1 MSKLRRDLRLAMA
14 GACSGLFSVSMFLLA
29 ARVVAFYDYLRFRE
43 GFCYKERY
51 GDGVEDLWWIPV
63 VAWHVV
69 LSIAGSLLIHR
80 YLAAG
85 RVSTF
90 LRWQVIGFVV
100 LIGWALSV
108 FIGVGIDCLV
118 RGSTWPIVQALSMF
132 KFIHVAQFVAA
143 VFASNVL
150 YGTAVQAAAAES
162 LNERT
167 QTNESEA

>member
-14 GACSGLFSVSMFLLA
+14 GACSGLFSVSVYLLA
-29 ARVVAFYDYLRFRE
+29 ARVSTYYDYMRFLEVNGHRYE
-43 GFCYKERY
+43 GV
-51 GDGVEDLWWIPV
+51 VEDLWWIPV

-69 LSIAGSLLIHR
+69 LSIVASLFIHR
-80 YLAAG
+80 YLATG

-100 LIGWALSV
+100 LVGWGFSL
-108 FIGVGIDCLV
+108 FTGVAIDCLV
-118 RGSTWPIVQALSMF
+118 RGATWPAEQALKIF
-132 KFIHVAQFVAA
+132 NFIPVAQFVAA

-162 LNERT
+162 LNAHT
-167 QTNESEA
+167 QPNDSEA

>member
-1 MSKLRRDLRLAMA
+1 MA

-29 ARVVAFYDYLRFRE
+29 GRVTAFYDYLRFRE
-43 GFCYKERY
+43 DYGYNERY
-51 GDGVEDLWWIPV
+51 GAGVEDLWWIPV
-63 VAWHVV
+63 VAWHLV
-69 LSIAGSLLIHR
+69 LSIVGSLLIHR
-80 YLAAG
+80 YLPAG

-100 LIGWALSV
+100 LIGWALSL
-108 FIGVGIDCLV
+108 FTAIGVDCLV
-118 RGSTWPIVQALSMF
+118 RGSTWPIGQALGMF
-132 KFIHVAQFVAA
+132 KFISVAQFVAA

-150 YGTAVQAAAAES
+150 YGTAVQVAAEN